1 MVEQRVLAYTSAWM
15 GVVRLSQALDVR
27 AFAESAV
34 SAVDS
39 EIAPYTSPL
48 LAQTVFQL
56 LEDIAIGI
64 GYEKRIEGRRVT
76 PTWWIHHLAG
86 RELSRA
92 LITNTERILRD
103 IRHSFPAPLGADKSQ
118 DPSLEA
124 LEIFG
129 LLELCTKVSD
139 HGPRV
144 VRAIELLKTLRNE
157 PTNQPTN
164 QPTNDERWPVTD
176 TTTWTLSDLRKPL
189 VTRLASVVLQLPL
202 DSHTKRLPD
211 HFGRAYR
218 VLFAEEFEL
227 IIEGDTD
234 AESIFPK
241 LLLAADIARAR
252 LVGDLSNEV
261 MSSQVIF
268 GTEPLVDVME
278 LSGLALLMEHLDDR
292 GIWNRVRE
300 VWSAVLDDSPGLT
313 AGLVAVLRAHESN
326 FSLSGGG
333 IGRTERRMRLA
344 KLMRNRGIENRDRM
358 WSEDQS
364 EPHPDPLVAA
374 FAPDDM
380 MGIDLQLADLFAAEY
395 LSLRPESVDLEMSHG
410 TQMVTEHLRR
420 RREPE

>member
-1 MVEQRVLAYTSAWM
+1 
-15 GVVRLSQALDVR
+15 
-27 AFAESAV
+27 
-34 SAVDS
+34 
-39 EIAPYTSPL
+39 
-48 LAQTVFQL
+48 
-56 LEDIAIGI
+56 
-64 GYEKRIEGRRVT
+64 
-76 PTWWIHHLAG
+76 
-86 RELSRA
+86 
-92 LITNTERILRD
+92 
-103 IRHSFPAPLGADKSQ
+103 
-118 DPSLEA
+118 
-124 LEIFG
+124 
-129 LLELCTKVSD
+129 
-139 HGPRV
+139 
-144 VRAIELLKTLRNE
+144 
-157 PTNQPTN
+157 
-164 QPTNDERWPVTD
+164 
-176 TTTWTLSDLRKPL
+176 
-189 VTRLASVVLQLPL
+189 VLQLPL